1 MVDLAQDLAWFETWK
16 SSTTYAHLQ
25 QRPIAYFCAEFALES
40 KIPTYAGGLGVLAG
54 DVIREAA
61 DRDVPIVG
69 VGLYYRQ
76 GYICPTKATEDGK
89 LVEVC
94 VNTPATS
101 VGLEQVM
108 GEDGAPLKI
117 VVPIQDQHIEAQ
129 VWKWTRA
136 NVVVYLLDTDV
147 EPNADSDRKI
157 TERLY
162 VAHSEMRLKQQIVLG
177 IGGLRLLEALQIHPS
192 IYHLNEGHSAL
203 LGLELI
209 RHQMQERK
217 LSFDEAKA
225 FARRRLVLTNHTLV
239 PAGNEVYG
247 DDLVSL
253 LLERYAK
260 DIAVPVTELVK
271 LGLVHEASSF
281 SMTLLALRM
290 ASVVNAVSKLH
301 AKKAREI
308 WHDHPMVAVTNGVHI
323 PTWDRVTQDVKAP
336 GVFWKVHQ
344 ERKGDLLKYITAQTG
359 RKWDQ
364 DTMLVGWAR
373 RIASYKRPGAI
384 LEDAKRFA
392 KLARNSERP
401 MRLVIAGRPHAA
413 DTEGNKIRED
423 ILKLVEGELQDVAAY
438 LPDYDLAQ
446 AELLVAGC
454 DVWLNTP
461 VVGFEACGTSGMKAA
476 LNGVLPCT
484 TKDGWVD
491 EAELYKVGW
500 LLKDADV
507 STDILD
513 VLEQNILPMYYDR
526 NSAAVPELWE
536 EHMRNSREMILNQF
550 SATRML
556 RSYIEMMYL

>member
-16 SSTTYAHLQ
+16 HSTTYAHFKD
-25 QRPIAYFCAEFALES
+25 RPIAYFCAEYALES
-40 KIPTYAGGLGVLAG
+40 KIPTYAGGLGILAG

-69 VGLYYRQ
+69 IGLYYRQ
-76 GYICPTKATEDGK
+76 GYICPTKVVNGK
-89 LVEVC
+89 LVEIC
-94 VNTPATS
+94 VDTPAPS
-101 VGLEQVM
+101 VGLAQVLA
-108 GEDGAPLKI
+108 EDGSPLKI
-117 VVPIQDQHIEAQ
+117 SVPMQDEHIIAH

-136 NVVVYLLDTDV
+136 NADVYLLDTDV
-147 EPNADSDRKI
+147 EPNKDADRKI

-162 VAHSEMRLKQQIVLG
+162 IAHSEMRLKQQIVLG
-177 IGGLRLLEALQIHPS
+177 IGGLRLLEALKIHPS

-203 LGLELI
+203 LSLELI

-217 LSFDEAKA
+217 LSFDQAKA

-271 LGLVHEASSF
+271 LGLVQGASSF

-301 AKKAREI
+301 AKKASEI

-323 PTWDRVTQDVKAP
+323 PTWDRIVDDVRAP
-336 GVFWKVHQ
+336 GAFWKVHQ
-344 ERKGDLLKYITAQTG
+344 ERKGELLKHIASQTG
-359 RKWDQ
+359 RNWDQ
-364 DTMLVGWAR
+364 DTLLVGWAR

-392 KLARNSERP
+392 ELARNSDRP
-401 MRLVIAGRPHAA
+401 MRLIISGRPHAA
-413 DTEGNKIRED
+413 DIEGLKIRED
-423 ILKLVEGELQDVAAY
+423 ILKLVEGELKDVAAY
-438 LPDYDLAQ
+438 LPDYNLEQ

-476 LNGVLPCT
+476 LNGVLPCS

-507 STDILD
+507 ATDVLD

-526 NSAAVPELWE
+526 AGANVPALWE
-536 EHMRNSREMILNQF
+536 EHMRNSRDMILNQF